1 MFIQFSI
8 DNRLNPTHISLYI
21 ALFQL
26 WNMHFFKVEF
36 YINRE
41 EVMSFSKIGSKS
53 TYHRCIKELS
63 HWGYVLYSPS
73 HNPFK
78 GSRVKMFHF
87 GTSDG
92 QVVYLSR
99 TNIGTSNGQALVPK
113 NKHIQT
119 NENNK
124 NLNKQKNLKDDF
136 FQNKETGS
144 ELKRS
149 VPYEDNLKVSGD
161 KNYNDPL

>member
-1 MFIQFSI
+1 
-8 DNRLNPTHISLYI
+8 
-21 ALFQL
+21 
-26 WNMHFFKVEF
+26 
-36 YINRE
+36 
-41 EVMSFSKIGSKS
+41 
-53 TYHRCIKELS
+53 
-63 HWGYVLYSPS
+63 
-73 HNPFK
+73 
-78 GSRVKMFHF
+78 MFHF